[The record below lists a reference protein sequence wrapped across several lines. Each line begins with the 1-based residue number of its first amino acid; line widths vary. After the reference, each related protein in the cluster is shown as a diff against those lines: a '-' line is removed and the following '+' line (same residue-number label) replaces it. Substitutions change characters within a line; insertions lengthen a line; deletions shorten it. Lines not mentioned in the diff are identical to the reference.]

1 MKTIILEGI
10 DKAQR
15 VLARYLEPKLPPKG
29 MNLLQETAHKFVEAE
44 DTINALL
51 DILDNKDFV
60 RAVNAE
66 MAIMQDFQEDGGPQP
81 QVPGPSPFIKEPIRA
96 QPASVCSATASVIR
110 ELQQRS
116 AVGLKKYG
124 VSVGDRKD
132 LTLSQWLKHL
142 QEEML
147 DSAVYIEKVRAMEN
161 SGELERLRQENAA
174 LREQVESE
182 KRRAEFAETRSK
194 GMRAKIDSLK
204 LLLNT

>member
-1 MKTIILEGI
+1 M
-10 DKAQR
+10 
-15 VLARYLEPKLPPKG
+15 
-29 MNLLQETAHKFVEAE
+29 
-44 DTINALL
+44 
-51 DILDNKDFV
+51 
-60 RAVNAE
+60 
-66 MAIMQDFQEDGGPQP
+66 
-81 QVPGPSPFIKEPIRA
+81 
-96 QPASVCSATASVIR
+96 CSATASVIR

>member
-1 MKTIILEGI
+1 MKTIILEGV

-15 VLARYLEPKLPPKG
+15 VLARYLEPKAPVASSG
-29 MNLLQETAHKFVEAE
+29 TFDYYVHAANERERVINELLG
-44 DTINALL
+44 
-51 DILDNKDFV
+51 ILDHKDFV
-60 RAVNAE
+60 RAVNTE
-66 MAIMQDFQEDGGPQP
+66 LAIMQGFQDDGRPQP
-81 QVPGPSPFIKEPIRA
+81 QVPGPAPFIAEPIRA
-96 QPASVCSATASVIR
+96 QPVSVCGATDAVMR
-110 ELQQRS
+110 ELVKRS

-142 QEEML
+142 QEELL
-147 DSAVYIEKVRAMEN
+147 DGAVYIEKVRAEEN